1 MMCLTLV
8 AAVSAQ
14 QRKRVAVMDF
24 DYGTVRS
31 QVAALF
37 GTDQDVGKGIT
48 DLIVDKLV
56 NDGVYSVIER
66 KQLDKIIK
74 EQNFS
79 NSDRADPA
87 SAAKIARILGVDAII
102 VGSITQFG
110 RDDKSTAV
118 GGGAASGTLNRFG
131 LGGVKTSKS
140 TAVCT
145 ITARMIDTSTAE
157 ILASVQGHGEESRSG
172 TGIVGSGGSWGNS
185 GGGGLDMRS
194 SNFGATIL
202 GAAVTKATSDVAHG
216 LDQKA
221 ASMPTAPV
229 QVVKING
236 VVADVS
242 PDGTLIINV
251 GSKDGVKVGDT
262 LAVNRKVRDV
272 KDPTSGRVIRS
283 VVDAVGAVT
292 ITEVDE
298 ASAVGKFSGA
308 GTAKVGDTV
317 GNK

>member
-24 DYGTVRS
+24 EYGTVRS

-251 GSKDGVKVGDT
+251 GSKDGIKVGDT

-317 GNK
+317 ANK